1 MLLHHPYY
9 TCTPYIQ
16 HVYTTYTTLLHHLH
30 CICTPCI
37 QHTHATYTTLVPI
50 YTIHLHHLQNTLHHP
65 IQHSYTTYTTL
76 VHSQCLIQDKIFT
89 SPPRAVV
96 APRGRRTARSSNWAI
111 LLFSDIK
118 FNNIIIT
125 TNNYIYLLKS
135 NSIML
140 QVIVHNK
147 NNSEN

>member
-1 MLLHHPYY
+1 MY
-9 TCTPYIQ
+9 T
-16 HVYTTYTTLLHHLH
+16 
-30 CICTPCI
+30 
-37 QHTHATYTTLVPI
+37 
-50 YTIHLHHLQNTLHHP
+50 
-65 IQHSYTTYTTL
+65 
-76 VHSQCLIQDKIFT
+76 QCLIQDKIFT
-89 SPPRAVV
+89 SPPALSCRAVV